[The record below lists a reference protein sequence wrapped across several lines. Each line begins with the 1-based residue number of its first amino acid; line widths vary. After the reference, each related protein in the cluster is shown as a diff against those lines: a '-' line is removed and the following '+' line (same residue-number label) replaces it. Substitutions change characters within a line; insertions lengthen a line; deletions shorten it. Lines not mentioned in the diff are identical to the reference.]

1 MRTELSEIYDFRLGF
16 WKGRLGGRSAF
27 YVLIVGRP
35 LALKAL
41 TIIFSVKGSLQP
53 MAFENQRME
62 MYVFDLPDLISQ
74 AGKEW
79 ALIIFWS

>member
-41 TIIFSVKGSLQP
+41 TIIFSVKGSLQL
-53 MAFENQRME
+53 MAFENQKME

-79 ALIIFWS
+79 ALIFWN